1 MAAQQEEAR
10 IKEGQSVRQ
19 VDRGDRALAGGGEDQ
34 RVRQADR
41 GDRAAPEL
49 TPSQEARTKE
59 CAQFFEELVQLHRT
73 AFMAV
78 PVAKAAVDEACIEAD
93 KVETATK
100 RRRET
105 RIAADLVET
114 AVKRRC
120 TSSSSGGLG
129 GSSLQSS

>member
-1 MAAQQEEAR
+1 MAAQQEKAR

-19 VDRGDRALAGGGEDQ
+19 ADRGDRAVAGGGEDQ

-49 TPSQEARTKE
+49 TPSQEARIKE
-59 CAQFFEELVQLHRT
+59 CAKFFEELVQLHRT
-73 AFMAV
+73 AFMALRA
-78 PVAKAAVDEACIEAD
+78 AKTAVDEARIEAD
-93 KVETATK
+93 QVE
-100 RRRET
+100 
-105 RIAADLVET
+105 I

-120 TSSSSGGLG
+120 TSSSGGLG